1 VGTADTDRK
10 SCRFSLAA
18 QMSVWDFADGAVA
31 SMSWK
36 CSTGRVALDH
46 STNLRKKKILSSK
59 GEKEERLFY
68 FPSEK

>member
-1 VGTADTDRK
+1 
-10 SCRFSLAA
+10 
-18 QMSVWDFADGAVA
+18 MSVWDFADGAVA